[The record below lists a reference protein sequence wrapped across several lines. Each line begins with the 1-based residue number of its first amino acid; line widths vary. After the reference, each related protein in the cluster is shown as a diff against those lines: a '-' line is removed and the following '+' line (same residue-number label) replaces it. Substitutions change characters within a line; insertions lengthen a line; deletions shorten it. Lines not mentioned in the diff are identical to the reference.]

1 MAPSGRSQTV
11 KHFGCSV
18 LREDKGPAVHA
29 VLSVLLHT
37 PRLQSLT
44 SLFVEPDGDSMLCPQ
59 TIWFWHLWHAYRDME
74 HTSQVIFVGMQSA
87 QSALWGCAITAKC
100 KYDKNRCL
108 PAEGLD
114 GDSVMDGGLLGAHL
128 DVKALI
134 IEDHH
139 SHLVVLRPHVENK
152 RILHHQPSTKCK
164 EPHSHTMVGV
174 GV

>member
-59 TIWFWHLWHAYRDME
+59 TIWF
-74 HTSQVIFVGMQSA
+74 
-87 QSALWGCAITAKC
+87 
-100 KYDKNRCL
+100 
-108 PAEGLD
+108 
-114 GDSVMDGGLLGAHL
+114 
-128 DVKALI
+128 
-134 IEDHH
+134 
-139 SHLVVLRPHVENK
+139 
-152 RILHHQPSTKCK
+152 
-164 EPHSHTMVGV
+164 
-174 GV
+174 